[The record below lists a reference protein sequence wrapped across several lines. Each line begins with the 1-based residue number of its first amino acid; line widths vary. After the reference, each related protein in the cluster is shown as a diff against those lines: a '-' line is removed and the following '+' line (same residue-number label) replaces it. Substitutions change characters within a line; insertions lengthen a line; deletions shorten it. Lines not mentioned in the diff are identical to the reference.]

1 MNKKITLA
9 LVFIFALSFVG
20 AMLPLFTGGAAANA
34 NSAQT
39 SWLGTTQQGVVYAGS
54 DTCPLMVTS
63 EQLTFN
69 IPTDLPTVF
78 EERADF
84 DAYVEATYEFLNPTD
99 DDITATLA
107 FPFGNKPHHLKDVT
121 FADTTRRITIGGR
134 EADNALRCTFK
145 SPYEPFDL
153 ENDIAN
159 LRDEYIFYNTFPAA
173 DTSVYAQTYRV
184 NAPDGAAD
192 THLKLNI
199 QAKDKVIFAVS
210 DRKNVTFKLADD
222 LFEIT
227 LNSASCDIVMYS
239 FDKDIDFRRSLWA
252 FDSDRKYVSGSSFA
266 AVDEQHEITFAA
278 ALQEMQPEAKA
289 YTTVD
294 WYNVA
299 AEYFRN
305 SDIFRGA
312 RTFVADSLHVAE
324 EYVLQWFVYEL
335 SVPRGATVTNTVRAP
350 LFVGINIGYNR
361 PVYNVEYLLSP
372 ASCWAEFGTL
382 DITVNTDL
390 YMLDSGSLGFAKA
403 DGCYKAHFD
412 GLPKGEL
419 NFRVCADQNPQRKSG
434 PYRMFFMILLGG
446 FIVFLLIIGV
456 IIAAVVLIITNYEKR
471 KKQSN

>member
-1 MNKKITLA
+1 M
-9 LVFIFALSFVG
+9 
-20 AMLPLFTGGAAANA
+20 
-34 NSAQT
+34 
-39 SWLGTTQQGVVYAGS
+39 
-54 DTCPLMVTS
+54 
-63 EQLTFN
+63 
-69 IPTDLPTVF
+69 F

-134 EADNALRCTFK
+134 EVDNALRCTFK

-173 DTSVYAQTYRV
+173 DTTVYVQTYRV

-239 FDKDIDFRRSLWA
+239 LDKDIDFRRSLWA

-266 AVDEQHEITFAA
+266 AVDEQHEIT
-278 ALQEMQPEAKA
+278 LPPPCRKCNPRRRRTRLLTGTMSPP
-289 YTTVD
+289 
-294 WYNVA
+294 N
-299 AEYFRN
+299 
-305 SDIFRGA
+305 IF
-312 RTFVADSLHVAE
+312 V
-324 EYVLQWFVYEL
+324 
-335 SVPRGATVTNTVRAP
+335 TVTFLGVLVRLLRTACMSPKNTCC
-350 LFVGINIGYNR
+350 N
-361 PVYNVEYLLSP
+361 
-372 ASCWAEFGTL
+372 
-382 DITVNTDL
+382 
-390 YMLDSGSLGFAKA
+390 
-403 DGCYKAHFD
+403 
-412 GLPKGEL
+412 GLCT
-419 NFRVCADQNPQRKSG
+419 NF
-434 PYRMFFMILLGG
+434 PYRE
-446 FIVFLLIIGV
+446 
-456 IIAAVVLIITNYEKR
+456 AQR
-471 KKQSN
+471 

>member
-9 LVFIFALSFVG
+9 LVFIFAQSFVG
-20 AMLPLFTGGAAANA
+20 AMLPLFSGGATANA

-39 SWLGTTQQGVVYAGS
+39 DWSGTTQQGTVYAGS
-54 DTCPLMVTS
+54 GTCPLMVTS
-63 EQLTFN
+63 EQLTFS

-78 EERADF
+78 EERTDF

-107 FPFGNKPHHLKDVT
+107 FPFGNKPHHLQYVT
-121 FADTTRRITIGGR
+121 FADTTRRITIDGK
-134 EADNALRCTFK
+134 EVENALRCTFK
-145 SPYEPFDL
+145 PYYEAFDL
-153 ENDIAN
+153 EKDIAN
-159 LRDEYIFYNTFPAA
+159 LRDEYVFYNMFPAA
-173 DTSVYAQTYRV
+173 DATVYMQTYRL

-192 THLKLNI
+192 THLKLNF

-210 DRKNVTFKLADD
+210 DRKNVTIKLTDD

-227 LNSASCDIVMYS
+227 LNSASCDIVVYS
-239 FDKDIDFRRSLWA
+239 FDKDVDFRKSVWA
-252 FDSDRKYVSGSSFA
+252 FDSNRKYVSGSSFT

-294 WYNVA
+294 WYNLA

-305 SDIFRGA
+305 SDIFRGVH
-312 RTFVADSLHVAE
+312 TLEADDLRVAE

-335 SVPRGATVTNTVRAP
+335 SVPSGATVTNTVRAP
-350 LFVGINIGYNR
+350 LFVGINTGYR
-361 PVYNVEYLLSP
+361 HPVYDVEYLLSP
-372 ASCWAEFGTL
+372 ASCWSEFGTL

-390 YMLDSGSLGFAKA
+390 HMLDFESVGFAQA
-403 DGCYKAHFD
+403 DGCYTAHYD

-419 NFRVCADQNPQRKSG
+419 NFRVCAEKNPQRKSS
-434 PYRMFFMILLGG
+434 PYSMIFVIIIGG

-456 IIAAVVLIITNYEKR
+456 IIAAVVLLITNYAKR
-471 KKQSN
+471 KKQAK